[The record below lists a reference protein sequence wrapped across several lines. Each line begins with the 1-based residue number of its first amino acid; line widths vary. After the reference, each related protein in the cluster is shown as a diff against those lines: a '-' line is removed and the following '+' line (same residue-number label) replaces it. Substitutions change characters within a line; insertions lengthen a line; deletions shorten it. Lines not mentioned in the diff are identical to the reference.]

1 VDIRRLIR
9 MANDTGAFFE
19 AYPDRAQAVADI
31 AHHLRTRWA
40 PVMRRQIIEYLAADG
55 TGLSDIA
62 RDAITALARQDPSHD
77 ASRGAADTGG
87 EKPNR

>member
-1 VDIRRLIR
+1 VDIQRLVR
-9 MANDTGAFFE
+9 TANNIGAFFE
-19 AYPDRAQAVADI
+19 AYPDRAQAVADV

-62 RDAITALARQDPSHD
+62 REAITALARQQ
-77 ASRGAADTGG
+77 ASQGAADTRG
-87 EKPNR
+87 EKPGR